1 MISHNSYSY
10 SKNSHASYLVPNHID
25 SDQSSFSSLD
35 LIGTQSDTWTFAA
48 GQDPLWFTDFIL
60 YESDD
65 HSLQADPI
73 GAPASGAGQTDMERE
88 LAANPF
94 FLTSRGDIPASTNTS
109 VPIDTGLFRWPL
121 QGAFQNADN
130 TVAFHSDALNVQ
142 WNYTD
147 TPLSPSASGNS
158 GTTSSAYAEQSSP
171 GRSTSTQND
180 AADRPSVP
188 RIPLLTCLNCQFQ
201 CSNKSRLCDH
211 LQTSHAPPRFTCGTC
226 DRGFRLEKDLR
237 RHHRSKHEPKQ
248 PLACSCSRTYTRFD
262 NLQRHV
268 NAMALRPREAGR
280 HQFS

>member
-35 LIGTQSDTWTFAA
+35 LIGTLSDTWTFAA
-48 GQDPLWFTDFIL
+48 GQDPLRFTDFIL

-65 HSLQADPI
+65 HSLQANPI
-73 GAPASGAGQTDMERE
+73 GAPASGTGQTDMERG

-130 TVAFHSDALNVQ
+130 TVAFHSDALNLQ
-142 WNYTD
+142 WNYT
-147 TPLSPSASGNS
+147 
-158 GTTSSAYAEQSSP
+158 
-171 GRSTSTQND
+171 
-180 AADRPSVP
+180 DRPSVP

-211 LQTSHAPPRFTCGTC
+211 LQTSHAPPRFKCGTC

-248 PLACSCSRTYTRFD
+248 PFACSCSRTYTRFD